1 MAQNCPSCGNDVAQ
15 GLRFCGHCGVSVDQ
29 TSAPTRTSLPAGE
42 TGSLRSSPTIAFA
55 TSDAPV
61 GSRFVPG
68 AMLAGRYRIVG
79 LVGRGGMG
87 EVYRADD
94 LKLGQAVALKFLPE
108 QLETNRDR
116 LDRFL
121 NEVKVALR
129 VTHPNVC
136 RVHDIGDLDGR
147 HFISMEYIDGEDL
160 ASLLRRI
167 GRLPQDKAVQI
178 ARQLC
183 AGLAAAHDEGI
194 LHRDFKPAN
203 VMIDGRGRAKI
214 TDFGL
219 ARLADAVEGAEVGAG
234 TPGYM
239 APEQAA
245 GREVSARSDVY
256 SLGLVLYELFTG
268 KRAFDASSFAEM
280 RRLQEQSSP
289 TTPASH
295 VEGLDPAVER
305 AILRCLEREAAQR
318 PASPLAVAA
327 SLPGGDPLAAALA
340 AGETPSPEMVAAAG
354 TEGGLRP
361 GIAVACLGFIVA
373 FFVANLFI
381 SRVLPGHDGLY
392 SWAPLPHPPQVLA
405 QKATEILERLG
416 YDEPPV
422 DSAYGF
428 FPYRSYLN
436 WIEENDD
443 SAERWERLRS
453 GQPSAFI
460 FWYRQSPRRLEPN
473 IGSNVAVSL
482 DNPPQKEPG
491 EVRLHLTAD
500 GRLDHMRIIPEQ
512 VDDDSDEPGEV
523 DWSTLIETTGLD
535 PASLQSV
542 EPEWTPW
549 DFADARAA
557 WEGNWPEQSD
567 LPLRIEAA
575 AYRGRPVALFVRE
588 PWELDDADSEQPA
601 VQKIMAVFIGVI
613 LVSLM
618 LGAVLLAR
626 RNLRLGRGDRKGAF
640 KMAMFVLA
648 VGAIGWVLD
657 AHHTAHILGELD
669 LFLRNYP
676 IVVFLAGLVWLV
688 YIALEPFLRS
698 RWPDAMVSWSRLLA
712 GRFRDPLVGRD
723 ILVGISAS
731 CAIALLFVLLSVV
744 GWWMGIPQPSPNA
757 GPLVVLLG
765 GRHLLSHIIGSLFV
779 PLLITG
785 GILLL
790 LLILRVLLRKH
801 WIAVAAMVMILTIPE
816 AITDFEE
823 PLFLLEFGVS
833 LLLWVSI
840 YLLLSRSGLLS
851 VCALFFFIFSWEAV
865 PSLNFSSWYAGN
877 TIVILLTLAAVAG
890 YAFYTSLGGRSL
902 FAESMVPGE

>member
-1 MAQNCPSCGNDVAQ
+1 
-15 GLRFCGHCGVSVDQ
+15 
-29 TSAPTRTSLPAGE
+29 
-42 TGSLRSSPTIAFA
+42 
-55 TSDAPV
+55 
-61 GSRFVPG
+61 
-68 AMLAGRYRIVG
+68 
-79 LVGRGGMG
+79 MG

-108 QLETNRDR
+108 QLEADR
-116 LDRFL
+116 GRRDRFL

-136 RVHDIGDLDGR
+136 RVHDIGEVDGR
-147 HFISMEYIDGEDL
+147 HYISMEYIDGEDL

-183 AGLAAAHDEGI
+183 AGLAAAHEEGI

-219 ARLADAVEGAEVGAG
+219 ASLAGGVEGAEVGAG

-245 GREVSARSDVY
+245 GREVTVRSDVY
-256 SLGLVLYELFTG
+256 ALGLVLYELFTG
-268 KRAFDASSFAEM
+268 KRAFEASSLADL

-295 VEGLDPAVER
+295 VEGLDPSVER

-354 TEGGLRP
+354 TAGGLRP
-361 GIAVACLGFIVA
+361 AIAAACLGFIVA
-373 FFVANLFI
+373 FFVAWILVP
-381 SRVLPGHDGLY
+381 RTVPALGGLY

-416 YDEPPV
+416 YDDPPV
-422 DSAYGF
+422 DHAFGF
-428 FPYRSYLN
+428 FTYGAYLN

-443 SAERWERLRS
+443 STERWERLRS
-453 GQPSAFI
+453 GKPSAFI
-460 FWYRQSPRRLEPN
+460 FWYRQSPQRLQPN
-473 IGSNVAVSL
+473 IGSNVAVNAS
-482 DNPPQKEPG
+482 NPRQEDPG
-491 EVRLHLTAD
+491 EVRLYLTAD
-500 GRLDHMRIIPEQ
+500 GRVDHMRIIPMQ
-512 VDDDSDEPGEV
+512 VDEPSDEPGEV
-523 DWSTLIETTGLD
+523 DWATLIETTGLD
-535 PASLQSV
+535 PASLQPV
-542 EPEWTPW
+542 ESAWIPD
-549 DFADARAA
+549 DFADTRAA
-557 WEGNWPEQSD
+557 WEGSWPEQPD

-575 AYRGRPVALFVRE
+575 AYRGRPVALFIRE
-588 PWELDDADSEQPA
+588 PWELDDAESETPPG
-601 VQKIMAVFIGVI
+601 QKAMGIFFGMI
-613 LVSLM
+613 LLALM
-618 LGAVLLAR
+618 IGAVLLAR

-640 KMAMFVLA
+640 KMAVFVLA
-648 VGAIGWVLD
+648 VGALGWVLD
-657 AHHTAHILGELD
+657 AHHTPEILDELE
-669 LFLRNYP
+669 LFFLSYP
-676 IVVFLAGLVWLV
+676 GTVFLAGMVWLV

-723 ILVGISAS
+723 ILVGMTAACGIS
-731 CAIALLFVLLSVV
+731 LMFGLVTVV
-744 GWWMGIPQPSPNA
+744 GWWMGVPESSPGT

-765 GRHLLSHIIGSLFV
+765 GRRLLSQIIGSVFA

-785 GILLL
+785 AILLL

-801 WIAVAAMVMILTIPE
+801 WIAIAAMVVVLSIPPVVE
-816 AITDFEE
+816 DFGG
-823 PLFLLEFGVS
+823 PLFLLEFAAY
-833 LLLWVSI
+833 LLFWVGI
-840 YLLLSRSGLLS
+840 YLLLSRFGLLS
-851 VCALFFFIFSWEAV
+851 VCAVFFFAFNWGMLPDLDFST
-865 PSLNFSSWYAGN
+865 WYAGN
-877 TIVILLTLAAVAG
+877 SIVILLILAAVLG
-890 YAFYTSLGGRSL
+890 FSFYTSLAGRSL
-902 FAESMVPGE
+902 FGDSMVPGD